1 MTAIAYP
8 SPAPGREGRH
18 LRVVPPPARRR
29 RRRRSGAAVYRRRRV
44 AVLVMAAILFFAAR
58 AALAALGGGPLTASG
73 APALNAGRP
82 AVTYVVRPG
91 DTWWSIARAL
101 HPSGDLRATVD
112 RLVAAHGGAP
122 LQAGERISMG

>member
-18 LRVVPPPARRR
+18 LRVVPPPARH
-29 RRRRSGAAVYRRRRV
+29 RRRSRAAVYRRRRV
-44 AVLVMAAILFFAAR
+44 AVLVLAAILFFAAR
-58 AALAALGGGPLTASG
+58 AALAAIGGGPLTVPE
-73 APALNAGRP
+73 APASRPGRP

-101 HPSGDLRATVD
+101 HPSGDVRATVD
-112 RLVAAHGGAP
+112 RLVADHRGAP
-122 LQAGERISMG
+122 LQAGEHITLG

>member
-29 RRRRSGAAVYRRRRV
+29 RRRSRAAVYRRRRV

-58 AALAALGGGPLTASG
+58 AALAALGGGPLTAPE
-73 APALNAGRP
+73 APASNPGRP
-82 AVTYVVRPG
+82 AVTYVVRAG

-101 HPSGDLRATVD
+101 HPVGDVRATVD

-122 LQAGERISMG
+122 LQAGERISVG